1 VSEMLTPIHDRKAAL
16 KSVIHMLHSG
26 ADPEVVKSRF
36 ADVIDSLTAEEIARI
51 EQELIDDGMPSA
63 EVERLCPVHMAV
75 FQDAL
80 ENEEKAT
87 PRDHPV
93 DILMREHEL
102 LLELGGRLRDG
113 AAALR
118 RVQDSFAAEAMLG
131 GLREL
136 QSQIRA
142 SQCHYVREENVI
154 FPYLEKHGV
163 VHPPMI
169 MWSEHDRI
177 RAVEKRLEELF
188 QATTLDELREVA
200 GDLEGASEELVEM
213 FSSHFYKENNIL
225 FPTALRLFT
234 EQEWEETRRQFAEL
248 GYWQIVPAALE
259 TVAPASEVAA
269 ARQVEGEIVFET
281 GSLPVALV
289 EKLLD
294 TLPVD
299 MTFVDAQDN
308 VSYFSNG
315 RDRVFP
321 RTKAIIGRNVQQC
334 HPEKSVH
341 VVNQILDDF
350 RNGSRDSAEFWIQM
364 AGKFVHIRYFAV
376 RNGAEYL
383 GCLEVTQDATEL
395 RALQGEKRL
404 L

>member
-1 VSEMLTPIHDRKAAL
+1 VSEMLTPTHDKKAAL

-26 ADPEVVKSRF
+26 ADPEAVKSRF
-36 ADVIDSLTAEEIARI
+36 AEVIKSLSAEEIARV
-51 EQELIDDGMPSA
+51 EQEMIDDGLPRA
-63 EVERLCPVHMAV
+63 DVERLCPVHMAV
-75 FQDAL
+75 FRDAL
-80 ENEEKAT
+80 EAEDKST
-87 PRDHPV
+87 PKDHPI

-102 LLELGGRLRDG
+102 LLELATRLRDG

-118 RVQDSFAAEAMLG
+118 RVQDANVAEAMLG
-131 GLREL
+131 GLRDL
-136 QSQIRA
+136 QSEIRA
-142 SQCHYVREENVI
+142 SQNHYVREENVI

-163 VHPPMI
+163 VQPPMI
-169 MWSEHDRI
+169 MWSEHDQI
-177 RAVEKRLEELF
+177 RAVEKRLDELF
-188 QATTLDELREVA
+188 QAEDLGQLRAVA
-200 GDLEGASEELVEM
+200 GALEGASEELAEM
-213 FSSHFYKENNIL
+213 FSSHFFKENNIL
-225 FPTALRLFT
+225 FPTALRLFS
-234 EQEWEETRRQFAEL
+234 EQEWEETKAQFAEL
-248 GYWQIVPAALE
+248 GYWRVIPAGLE
-259 TVAPASEVAA
+259 VAAPASMAEA
-269 ARQVEGEIVFET
+269 AREVEGEIVFET
-281 GSLPVALV
+281 GSLPVSLV

-299 MTFVDAQDN
+299 MTFVDAQDT
-308 VSYFSNG
+308 VRYFSNG

-350 RNGSRDSAEFWIQM
+350 RTGLRASAEFWIQM

-376 RNGAEYL
+376 RNGGEYL